1 MTPVVSHP
9 VITPWGLA
17 RAASEKAILS
27 VESLQSYQQ
36 SRYSL
41 PCMAEAQVPPAFE
54 DRDSLRPGSPR
65 IQDVARRAGVAIG
78 TVSNVLN
85 NPDLVT
91 EQTRLK
97 VEAAIAELG
106 FVRNS
111 AARALA
117 ARRTDTVGLVL
128 TNIGNSLFVDIAR
141 GAESA
146 TGQAQLKILLAN
158 SDSDVV
164 KQNSYLELFDE
175 ARVAGVILAPMD
187 SPLDS
192 ALTVQR
198 HGRPIILVNAPEEES
213 RLCSV
218 MVNEE
223 LGGNLAA
230 SHLLDQGARR
240 LVYLAGFPEL
250 HAIRRRLTGIEKAV
264 AAAGASLRVIEAPN
278 LTTGPGRE
286 LGHQVLQS
294 DSVDGVVCPSDPLAI
309 GVIQAATDLGIAVP
323 DELLVVGYDDDHFAS
338 ESSIPV
344 STIGQPG
351 RRMGELA
358 VELLLEEIREP
369 ADHTHRTKVLDPHL
383 IARRSSL
390 R

>member
-1 MTPVVSHP
+1 M
-9 VITPWGLA
+9 A
-17 RAASEKAILS
+17 
-27 VESLQSYQQ
+27 Q
-36 SRYSL
+36 SRARL
-41 PCMAEAQVPPAFE
+41 GQTDDDHP
-54 DRDSLRPGSPR
+54 RPSAPR

-91 EQTRLK
+91 DHTRLK

-187 SPLDS
+187 GPLDS
-192 ALTVQR
+192 ALAVQS
-198 HGRPIILVNAPEEES
+198 HGRPVVLVNAPVDEP
-213 RLCSV
+213 RVCCV

-230 SHLLDQGARR
+230 SHLLNQGARR
-240 LVYLAGFPEL
+240 LVYLAGHLEL
-250 HAIRRRLTGIEKAV
+250 HAISRRLSGVRKAV
-264 AAAGASLRVIEAPN
+264 TAAGASLKVVEAPD
-278 LTTGPGRE
+278 LKIGSGRA

-294 DSVDGVVCPSDPLAI
+294 EAVDGVFCPSDPLAI
-309 GVIQAATDLGIAVP
+309 GVIQAATDLGIDVP
-323 DELLVVGYDDDHFAS
+323 DDLIVVGYDDDHFAS

-344 STIGQPG
+344 STVSQPG

-358 VELLLEEIREP
+358 VELLLAEIRQP
-369 ADHTHRTKVLDPHL
+369 AGHEHRAVMLDPHL
-383 IARRSSL
+383 ILRRSTL
-390 R
+390 RSHARPSRTA